1 MTELYTE
8 EYIRQPVIKKEKVF
22 YAIDDLIKYLK
33 EEYCPTKNRVTG
45 VNRVI
50 ADMDKP
56 LSESI
61 IEQLKSDDQA
71 FYTSVPVDSDA
82 SKSNNIVT
90 VKVPFHRYG
99 SDGEH
104 LGIIIELF
112 FMNRSF
118 IELPA

>member
-1 MTELYTE
+1 MTELYAD
-8 EYIRQPVIKKEKVF
+8 EYIRQTVIKKEKVF
-22 YAIDDLIKYLK
+22 YAIDDLIKYLN
-33 EEYCPTKNRVTG
+33 EEYCPAK
-45 VNRVI
+45 NRVI
-50 ADMDKP
+50 ADMGKP

-71 FYTSVPVDSDA
+71 FYTSVPTDSDV

-90 VKVPFHRYG
+90 VKVPLHRYD

-104 LGIIIELF
+104 LGVIIELF

-118 IELPA
+118 IELPAQG

>member
-33 EEYCPTKNRVTG
+33 EEYCPAKNRVTG